1 MNWKKATNPVTL
13 ERIIAGVCY
22 LSAGLL
28 GLLYIVLS
36 KSKGQSMFFRFHF
49 IQSMMI
55 GVIFFLLNLTS
66 TATFQILHGILS
78 LMNNPA
84 LADQIIS
91 VIGLVIEYT
100 MKGGLLLCLYGM
112 IWAFMGKYAEIP
124 VISPLVRQNLRT

>member
-1 MNWKKATNPVTL
+1 
-13 ERIIAGVCY
+13 
-22 LSAGLL
+22 
-28 GLLYIVLS
+28 
-36 KSKGQSMFFRFHF
+36 
-49 IQSMMI
+49 
-55 GVIFFLLNLTS
+55 
-66 TATFQILHGILS
+66 
-78 LMNNPA
+78 MNNPA